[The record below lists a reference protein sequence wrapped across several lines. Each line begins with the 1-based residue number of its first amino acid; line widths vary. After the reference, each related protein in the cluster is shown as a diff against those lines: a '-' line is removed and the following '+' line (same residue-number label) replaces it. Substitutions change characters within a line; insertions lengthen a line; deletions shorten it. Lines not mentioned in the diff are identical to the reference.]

1 MGAGALTRRRHR
13 ASLLS
18 GTAQG
23 QNRFLGR
30 KMRRSSPKTLALS
43 NLYKPDA
50 KRPKQLGREA
60 GRGKL
65 TRDRRGRVSARSR
78 AGSLEPISM
87 RLFYG
92 AAKARPS
99 GRRYPRPISHRP
111 VGLGGIDGDQPI
123 IEISAEVAIAVIERA
138 PRVVAHELGYG
149 GLDFGLEDLGR
160 QIGRPA

>member
-1 MGAGALTRRRHR
+1 
-13 ASLLS
+13 
-18 GTAQG
+18 
-23 QNRFLGR
+23 
-30 KMRRSSPKTLALS
+30 MRRLSSEVFALS
-43 NLYKPDA
+43 NIHKPDA
-50 KRPKQLGREA
+50 KAAEA
-60 GRGKL
+60 SRQGIGRGKL
-65 TRDRRGRVSARSR
+65 TRDRRSRVSAQPY

-87 RLFYG
+87 RLVYG
-92 AAKARPS
+92 TAKARPS

-160 QIGRPA
+160 QIGPPGLIR